1 MFEQQPQHVR
11 RFVWFT
17 GGGILLLLLALLSV
31 AGRPQEWTP
40 AINPLDDTLIP
51 ANDPSPPH
59 FTPGTLT
66 HRPAGVIPPAPLPA
80 PYTLRWRAG
89 VGLPDGD
96 PTYFDWQL
104 DRPGWYLS
112 WSANYRLE
120 SSWWG
125 LSQRA
130 MMELPPAFM
139 GMEFTP
145 MVRMNNGR
153 LYPNTQTLHE
163 LARTY
168 RGLTWL
174 IGNEPDVRWQDNTT
188 PEVYAVAYHR
198 AYTAIKSADPTAQV
212 AIGGVSQVTPL
223 RLAYLDRVWDFYQS
237 LYGTPMPVDV
247 WNMHAF
253 VLREERSGWGVNI
266 PPGFYIDHRGEL
278 WEVDDHDDL
287 TLVEAQIRAM
297 RAWLAAHGQQHKPLW
312 ITEYGI
318 LMPAEYGFDTAR
330 VIAFLKG
337 SFDLFQSLRDPA
349 TGFAEDGY
357 RLVQRWNW
365 YSARDSRYPTGNLFD
380 NYGRSTP
387 VGDAYW
393 AYLRK

>member
-1 MFEQQPQHVR
+1 MFEEQPQHVR
-11 RFVWFT
+11 RFIWLI
-17 GGGILLLLLALLSV
+17 GGSILFLLLAVLIV
-31 AGRPQEWTP
+31 AGKPPEWTP
-40 AINPLDDTLIP
+40 MINPLDDTLIP
-51 ANDPSPPH
+51 ADDPSPPH
-59 FTPGTLT
+59 FTPGTLIQ
-66 HRPAGVIPPAPLPA
+66 RPAGAIQPVPLPA

-89 VGLPDGD
+89 VGMSDGNI
-96 PTYFDWQL
+96 TYFDWPP

-112 WSANYRLE
+112 WGTSHHTEAAF
-120 SSWWG
+120 WG
-125 LSQRA
+125 LYSRA
-130 MMELPPAFM
+130 VMALPPAFM

-163 LARTY
+163 LARSH

-198 AYTAIKSADPTAQV
+198 AYTAIKSADPTAQI

-223 RLAYLDRVWDFYQS
+223 RLAWLDRVWDFYQS

-253 VLREERSGWGVNI
+253 VLREERGGWGVNI
-266 PPGFYIDHRGEL
+266 PPGFYIDHRGKL
-278 WEVDDHDDL
+278 WEVEDHDDL
-287 TLVEAQIRAM
+287 ALVEAQIRAM
-297 RAWLAAHGQQHKPLW
+297 RAWMAAHSQQDKPLW

-318 LMPAEYGFDTAR
+318 LMPAEYGFDTDS
-330 VIAFLKG
+330 VIAFMEG
-337 SFDLFQSLRDPA
+337 SFDLFQSLRDPE
-349 TGFAEDGY
+349 TGFAEDDY

-393 AYLRK
+393 AYLRR

>member
-11 RFVWFT
+11 RFVWLT
-17 GGGILLLLLALLSV
+17 GGFILLLLLAVLSV
-31 AGRPQEWTP
+31 AGRPPEWTP

-51 ANDPSPPH
+51 VDDPSPPH

-66 HRPAGVIPPAPLPA
+66 QRPAGAIQPVPLPA

-89 VGLPDGD
+89 VGMSDGD
-96 PTYFDWQL
+96 LTYFDWPP

-112 WSANYRLE
+112 WSTNYRLE
-120 SSWWG
+120 SSFWG
-125 LSQRA
+125 LAQRA
-130 MMELPPAFM
+130 VMELPPAFM

-153 LYPNTQTLHE
+153 LYPDTQTLHE
-163 LARTY
+163 LARNH

-253 VLREERSGWGVNI
+253 ILREERGGWGVNI

-278 WEVDDHDDL
+278 WEVEDHDNL
-287 TLVEAQIRAM
+287 TLVEAQIRSM
-297 RAWLAAHGQQHKPLW
+297 RAWMAAHGQQDRPLW

-318 LMPAEYGFDTAR
+318 LMPAEYGFNTDR

-337 SFDLFQSLRDPA
+337 SFDLFQSLRDPT
-349 TGFAEDGY
+349 TGFAEDDY

-365 YSARDSRYPTGNLFD
+365 YS
-380 NYGRSTP
+380 
-387 VGDAYW
+387 
-393 AYLRK
+393 